1 MSSSSAQTQTQRLS
15 SSNPLQIP
23 AFSRNAQFPVPHR
36 APFHTTYINDDPVRS
51 FMAYK
56 ALECCG
62 PVMTANTNE
71 GELSSV
77 CLERLGR
84 KAEKRLRQSNAT
96 TERGKR
102 GVRSKEKKG

>member
-1 MSSSSAQTQTQRLS
+1 
-15 SSNPLQIP
+15 
-23 AFSRNAQFPVPHR
+23 
-36 APFHTTYINDDPVRS
+36 
-51 FMAYK
+51 
-56 ALECCG
+56 
-62 PVMTANTNE
+62 MTANTNE